1 LGASS
6 ELAALATRTGSRK
19 GNPMNKTLIAAWALA
34 PQSPSMARLAPR
46 TRSRSTLAALA
57 LPALAALL
65 LACEETPPPVA
76 PPPPPPPPAET
87 AAVVTPPPPAEPTP
101 EEKKKAE
108 EEQKKAKAAAQLAA
122 DRAEWETES
131 KADAARWTPELHASA
146 KKLADAKYPT
156 LKAALTAA
164 LKSAHRKPAS
174 APRDAYRHPLETLE
188 FFGLKP
194 TMTVL
199 EIGPGEGWYTE
210 LLAPTLAAKGKL
222 LVTTPSPDGPLEV
235 RGTFYGQRIKRFLD
249 TAPEVYGKVERVV
262 TTGPLKLDMDGKLD
276 MVILAR
282 GLHGAARDGQAD
294 ALLGEVFRALK
305 PGGVLGVEQHRAAPG
320 ANAADT
326 AKKGYLSEAYVIEV
340 AEKAGFKLAGKSEV
354 NANPKDTKD
363 YAEGVWTLPP
373 SLELKDKDR
382 QKYLDI
388 GESDRMTL
396 RFVKP
401 KAAPKKK

>member
-1 LGASS
+1 MKKSA
-6 ELAALATRTGSRK
+6 
-19 GNPMNKTLIAAWALA
+19 IF
-34 PQSPSMARLAPR
+34 
-46 TRSRSTLAALA
+46 A

-87 AAVVTPPPPAEPTP
+87 VAVTAPPPPPEPTP

-122 DRAEWETES
+122 DRAEWEAES
-131 KADAARWTPELHASA
+131 KAEAARWTPELHASA
-146 KKLADAKYPT
+146 KKLAETKYAT

-164 LKSAHRKPAS
+164 LKSGHRKPAS
-174 APRDAYRHPLETLE
+174 APRDVYRHPLETLE
-188 FFGLKP
+188 LFGLKP

-199 EIGPGEGWYTE
+199 EVGPGEGWFTE

-222 LVTTPSPDGPLEV
+222 LVTTPNPDGPPES

-262 TTGPLKLDMDGKLD
+262 TGTPFKLDLDGKLD
-276 MVILAR
+276 MVIVAR
-282 GLHGAARDGQAD
+282 GLHGLTRDGQVEPFLA
-294 ALLGEVFRALK
+294 EVFRALK

-320 ANAADT
+320 TNPADT
-326 AKKGYLSEAYVIEV
+326 AKKGYLPEAFVIEI
-340 AEKAGFKLAGKSEV
+340 AEKAGFKLDKKSEV

-363 YAEGVWTLPP
+363 YPEGVWTLPP
-373 SLELKDKDR
+373 TLELKDKDR
-382 QKYLDI
+382 QRYLDI

-401 KAAPKKK
+401 RTAGKKNK